1 MGTGKNKVLLVEGA
15 NDTHVFANLCKYH
28 DIPKVFAIEKLIGET
43 TDYDVFDTI
52 AIRLKANVECLGIV
66 LDADLNLSGKWMA
79 LCDRLQKRGYRN
91 IPTDPRGGG
100 TIVRYEGL
108 PDVGIWL
115 MPNNELPGELEDF
128 LAMLVPHRQTNWLWN
143 KAETHVNEIL
153 QMEILPGNE
162 QRFPAQDRSKAVL
175 HTWLAWQKE
184 PGKPPGQAIWARY
197 FDADAADALALM
209 QWIRTL
215 FCST

>member
-1 MGTGKNKVLLVEGA
+1 MGAGKSKVLLVEGV
-15 NDTHVFANLCKYH
+15 NDIHVFANLCKYH
-28 DIPKVFAIEKLIGET
+28 NIPLAFDIERLIGET

-79 LCDRLQKRGYRN
+79 LRDRLQKRGYRN
-91 IPTDPRGGG
+91 IPTAPTSGG
-100 TIVRYEGL
+100 TIVRNEGL

-128 LAMLVPHRQTNWLWN
+128 LAMLVPNRQTNRLWN
-143 KAETHVNEIL
+143 KAESCVNEIL
-153 QMEILPGNE
+153 QMESLPDNE
-162 QRFPAQDRSKAVL
+162 QRFPAQDRSKALL

-197 FDADAADALALM
+197 FDADAADALVLM

-215 FCST
+215 FCPT